1 MFPFS
6 WFFSK
11 CILGKVRADKVSAS
25 TMKALFFHFQKCFEN
40 KKDWVVYSRPE
51 NHFHGLSHNRTQ
63 TSQHAFSLQHSE
75 NVKTPSHL
83 FPASLHLWRRWWS
96 IIDAVLST
104 QTPDKSDWWC
114 DSRFAL
120 FGQIT
125 GSVWIRSVGEG
136 IGCNHIHFS
145 CNSCVFLYAGLVG
158 FVNVG
163 GGVLS
168 DCLSFFIS
176 VVCQKNQ
183 RKLHQLFLTECCNQV
198 ANADSP
204 FCRLPPPTPGSA
216 PTLNFTQISSLSSEL
231 YNPLMKTDWCKKHQG
246 IWRPFPSSPWCPR
259 ALRRKQQHTCNQRGV
274 EFILLCWTHCAIP
287 AEPIR
292 RNARK
297 AGVSSLTK
305 SGLLWMTTTLEH

>member
-1 MFPFS
+1 M
-6 WFFSK
+6 
-11 CILGKVRADKVSAS
+11 CQAVRMATRDKGTIQPPYICEDADEVSLMPCWVHKPLTS
-25 TMKALFFHFQKCFEN
+25 LIDDVIVALLCLAK
-40 KKDWVVYSRPE
+40 
-51 NHFHGLSHNRTQ
+51 
-63 TSQHAFSLQHSE
+63 SQ
-75 NVKTPSHL
+75 
-83 FPASLHLWRRWWS
+83 
-96 IIDAVLST
+96 VL
-104 QTPDKSDWWC
+104 C
-114 DSRFAL
+114 
-120 FGQIT
+120 
-125 GSVWIRSVGEG
+125 
-136 IGCNHIHFS
+136 
-145 CNSCVFLYAGLVG
+145 G
-158 FVNVG
+158 FVQLEKELGATTSILDATVVFFFTPGWLALWTWG